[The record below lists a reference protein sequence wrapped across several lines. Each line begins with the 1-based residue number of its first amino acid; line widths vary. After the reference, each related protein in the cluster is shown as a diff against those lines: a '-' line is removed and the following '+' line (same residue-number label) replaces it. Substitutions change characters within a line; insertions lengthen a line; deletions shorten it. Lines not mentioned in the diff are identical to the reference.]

1 MLKTQNLIIQTILWI
16 LYVCFPIFV
25 LPEPSQ
31 ILLND
36 NVVLLGYLISSFIS
50 IFFFY
55 YNYYWAIPNLYFT
68 KKYILFAVSVLSF
81 LVSAVVIIKFAS
93 YVYISNNE
101 LHFVDN
107 PRFSGS
113 FILRFTLIFI
123 ISSSLR
129 FFKKMKEIETE
140 RAKTEL
146 SFLKAQIN
154 PHFLFNTLNGIYAM
168 AITKSEQTADSIL
181 KLSSIMRHVILD
193 SNSETVSLEKE
204 LQYIRDYVELQ
215 KIRLTDKTIVD
226 LKIEGETI
234 GKNIEPLLLI
244 SFIENAFKY
253 GISTEKRTNIEI
265 NIKIENKNLRLFVK
279 NDIISKSKENSENKS
294 EIGLKNTIKRLNLI
308 YQNQYSLDTQNSN
321 NQYIVSLTIPF

>member
-154 PHFLFNTLNGIYAM
+154 PHFLFNVLNNIDTLIHTNPNQASESIIKLSDILRYVTYESQNDFVSISHEVDYLNNFIKLSTLRFGENYIKFDCDIQNSERQIAPMLFIPLVENAIKHGDKKSKNGIEISLKVDENIEFTVKNSIAKTISQTDKVGGIG
-168 AITKSEQTADSIL
+168 ITNL
-181 KLSSIMRHVILD
+181 KRRLELIYPENYDFSLII
-193 SNSETVSLEKE
+193 NSETFTAKLW
-204 LQYIRDYVELQ
+204 
-215 KIRLTDKTIVD
+215 
-226 LKIEGETI
+226 
-234 GKNIEPLLLI
+234 
-244 SFIENAFKY
+244 
-253 GISTEKRTNIEI
+253 
-265 NIKIENKNLRLFVK
+265 IK
-279 NDIISKSKENSENKS
+279 
-294 EIGLKNTIKRLNLI
+294 
-308 YQNQYSLDTQNSN
+308 
-321 NQYIVSLTIPF
+321 